1 VAARKIPWEG
11 RNVVKY
17 LVVIGSAGSLLASV
31 AWAQEQPVLSAH
43 LAKTLVLDGLSF
55 KDLDRNGG
63 LDPYEDWRLPASE
76 RAADL
81 VKRMTLE
88 EKAGLMMHGTAPSI
102 GAGAGMGVGSGYD
115 LDRAKDMIDRQ
126 KVVTFITR
134 LGGDPAVL
142 AGENNELQEIAEAGR
157 LGIPATIS
165 TDPRNHFQ
173 YVLGASVAAGGFSKW
188 PETLGFAAIGDT
200 ALVRRFGDIA
210 RQEYRAVG
218 IQEALSPQ
226 VDLVS
231 EPRWPRINGTF
242 GEDAKLAKAMAEAY
256 VAGFQN
262 GETGINR
269 DSVVTVAKHW
279 VGYGAAKDGYD
290 GHNAYGRHAIFPG
303 DNFAEHLIPFEGA
316 FKAKVGGVMPT
327 YSILDGVTI
336 DGKPL
341 EPVGAGYSKQL
352 LTDLLRGRY
361 GFDGVILTDWL
372 ITNDCK
378 DACLD
383 GEKPGVK
390 PTLNEATF
398 GMPWGVE
405 DLSRV
410 DRFAK
415 AVNAGVDQFGGV
427 TSSDLLVEAVKE
439 KKISEQR
446 LDESATRILTQKFE
460 QGLFENPYV
469 DPQKA
474 ETIVGNPAFAAEATV
489 AQARAMVLLDNKAKL
504 LPVKAGQKVFLLG
517 VDPKVASARGF
528 TVVQTA
534 HEADFA
540 LVRLNAPYQ
549 QPHMNYFFGS
559 RHQEGD
565 LDFKD
570 GNADFE
576 AFKSAAKEVPTIV
589 TVYLARPAILTG
601 VRDQAGVLIGNFGA
615 ADEALFDVIE
625 GKQKAEGKLPFELPS
640 SMAEVL
646 EQKSDVPHDTRHPL
660 YPIGYSLP
668 Y

>member
-1 VAARKIPWEG
+1 MKQFIAICA
-11 RNVVKY
+11 
-17 LVVIGSAGSLLASV
+17 IGSSIAFA
-31 AWAQEQPVLSAH
+31 AHAAEQPTLSAH
-43 LAKTLVLDGLSF
+43 VAKTLTSDGLSF
-55 KDLDRNGG
+55 KDLNRNGK
-63 LDPYEDWRLPASE
+63 LDLYEDWRLPAAE

-81 VKRMTLE
+81 VEQMTLE

-102 GAGAGMGVGSGYD
+102 GPGAGMGVGSEYD
-115 LDRAKDMIDRQ
+115 LDRARDMIDRR

-142 AGENNELQEIAEAGR
+142 AGENNKLQEIAEAGR

-173 YVLGASVAAGGFSKW
+173 FVLGASVASGGFSKW
-188 PETLGFAAIGDT
+188 PETLGFAAIGDA

-226 VDLVS
+226 IDLAS

-242 GEDAKLAKAMAEAY
+242 GEDAQIAKAMAEAY

-262 GETGINR
+262 GEAGINR
-269 DSVVTVAKHW
+269 DSVIAVAKHW

-290 GHNAYGRHAIFPG
+290 SHNAYGRHAIFPG
-303 DNFAEHLIPFEGA
+303 NDFAEHLIPFEGA

-352 LTDLLRGRY
+352 LTDLLRGHY
-361 GFDGVILTDWL
+361 GFDGVVLSDWL
-372 ITNDCK
+372 ISNDCK
-378 DACLD
+378 GACLD

-390 PTLNEATF
+390 PTLNEETF

-439 KKISEQR
+439 KKISEER
-446 LDESATRILTQKFE
+446 LDQSATRILIQKFE

-474 ETIVGNPAFAAEATV
+474 RTIVGNPTFAAEAT
-489 AQARAMVLLDNKAKL
+489 ATQARAMVLLDNKAKL
-504 LPVKAGQKVFLLG
+504 LPVKAGKKVFLHG
-517 VDPKVASARGF
+517 VDPKVALARGY
-528 TVVQTA
+528 TVVATA

-576 AFKSAAKEVPTIV
+576 AFKSTAKEVPTIV

-601 VRDQAGVLIGNFGA
+601 IRDQAGAILGNFGA
-615 ADEALFDVIE
+615 SDEVLFDVIE

-646 EQKSDVPHDTRHPL
+646 AQKSDVPHDTLNPL
-660 YPIGYSLP
+660 YPIGYGLA

>member
-1 VAARKIPWEG
+1 MKQFIAICA
-11 RNVVKY
+11 
-17 LVVIGSAGSLLASV
+17 IGSSIAFAV
-31 AWAQEQPVLSAH
+31 HAAEQPALSAH
-43 LAKTLVLDGLSF
+43 AAKTLASDGLSF
-55 KDLDRNGG
+55 KDLNRNGK
-63 LDPYEDWRLPASE
+63 LDPYEDWRLPAAE

-81 VKRMTLE
+81 VKQMTLE
-88 EKAGLMMHGTAPSI
+88 EKAGLMMHGTAPSV
-102 GAGAGMGVGSGYD
+102 GAGAGMGVGSEYD
-115 LDRAKDMIDRQ
+115 LDRARDMIDRR

-142 AGENNELQEIAEAGR
+142 AGENNKLQEIAEAGR

-173 YVLGASVAAGGFSKW
+173 FVLGASVSSGGFSKW
-188 PETLGFAAIGDT
+188 PETLGFAAIGDA
-200 ALVRRFGDIA
+200 ALVQRFGDIA

-226 VDLVS
+226 IDLAS
-231 EPRWPRINGTF
+231 EPRWPRVNGTF
-242 GEDAKLAKAMAEAY
+242 GEDAQIAKTMAEAY

-262 GETGINR
+262 GEDGINR
-269 DSVVTVAKHW
+269 DSVIAVAKHW

-290 GHNAYGRHAIFPG
+290 SHNAYGRHATFPG
-303 DNFAEHLIPFEGA
+303 NDFAEHLIPFEGA

-352 LTDLLRGRY
+352 LTDLLRGHY
-361 GFDGVILTDWL
+361 GFDGVVLSDWL
-372 ITNDCK
+372 ISNDCK

-390 PTLNEATF
+390 PTLNEETF

-427 TSSDLLVEAVKE
+427 TSSDLLVKAVKE

-446 LDESATRILTQKFE
+446 LDQSATRILIQKFE

-474 ETIVGNPAFAAEATV
+474 RAIVGNPTFAAEATA

-504 LPVKAGQKVFLLG
+504 LPVKDGKKVFLYG

-528 TVVQTA
+528 MVVATA
-534 HEADFA
+534 READFA

-601 VRDQAGVLIGNFGA
+601 IRDRAGAILGNFGA
-615 ADEALFDVIE
+615 SDEALFDVIE

-646 EQKSDVPHDTRHPL
+646 AQKPDVPHDTLHPL
-660 YPIGYSLP
+660 YPIGYGLA

>member
-1 VAARKIPWEG
+1 MKQFIAICA
-11 RNVVKY
+11 
-17 LVVIGSAGSLLASV
+17 IGSSIAFAV
-31 AWAQEQPVLSAH
+31 HAAEQPALSAH
-43 LAKTLVLDGLSF
+43 AAKTLASDGLSF
-55 KDLDRNGG
+55 KDLNRNGK
-63 LDPYEDWRLPASE
+63 LDPYEDWRLPAAE

-81 VKRMTLE
+81 VKQMTLE
-88 EKAGLMMHGTAPSI
+88 EKAGLMMHGTAPSV
-102 GAGAGMGVGSGYD
+102 GAGAGMGVGSEYD
-115 LDRAKDMIDRQ
+115 LDRARDMIDRR

-142 AGENNELQEIAEAGR
+142 AGENNKLQEIAEAGR

-173 YVLGASVAAGGFSKW
+173 FVLGASVSSGGFSKW
-188 PETLGFAAIGDT
+188 PETLGFAAIGDA

-226 VDLVS
+226 IDLAS

-242 GEDAKLAKAMAEAY
+242 GEDAQIAKTMAEAY

-262 GETGINR
+262 GEDGINR
-269 DSVVTVAKHW
+269 DSVIAVAKHW

-290 GHNAYGRHAIFPG
+290 SHNAYGRHATFPG
-303 DNFAEHLIPFEGA
+303 NDFAEHLIPFEGA

-352 LTDLLRGRY
+352 LTDLLRGHY
-361 GFDGVILTDWL
+361 GFDGVVLSDWL
-372 ITNDCK
+372 ISNDCK

-390 PTLNEATF
+390 PTLNEETF

-427 TSSDLLVEAVKE
+427 TSSDLLVKAVKE

-446 LDESATRILTQKFE
+446 LDQSATRILIQKFE

-469 DPQKA
+469 DPQQA
-474 ETIVGNPAFAAEATV
+474 RTIVGNPTFAAAATA

-504 LPVKAGQKVFLLG
+504 LPVKDGKKVFLYG

-528 TVVQTA
+528 MVVATA
-534 HEADFA
+534 READFA

-576 AFKSAAKEVPTIV
+576 AFKSAAEAVPTIV

-601 VRDQAGVLIGNFGA
+601 IRDQASAILGNFGA
-615 ADEALFDVIE
+615 SDEALFDVIE

-640 SMAEVL
+640 SMTEVL
-646 EQKSDVPHDTRHPL
+646 AQKPDVPHDTLHPL
-660 YPIGYSLP
+660 YPIGYGLA

>member
-1 VAARKIPWEG
+1 MKQFIAICAAT
-11 RNVVKY
+11 
-17 LVVIGSAGSLLASV
+17 SLFAST
-31 AWAQEQPVLSAH
+31 ALSQEQPVLSAH
-43 LAKTLVLDGLSF
+43 VAKTLAIDGLSF
-55 KDLDRNGG
+55 KDLNRNGR
-63 LDPYEDWRLPASE
+63 LDPYEDWRLSAAE

-81 VKRMTLE
+81 VNRMRLE
-88 EKAGLMMHGTAPSI
+88 EKAGLMMHGTAPSV
-102 GAGAGMGVGSGYD
+102 GPGSGMGVGSQYD
-115 LDRAKDMIDRQ
+115 LDRAREMIDKR

-134 LGGDPAVL
+134 LAGDPVRL
-142 AGENNELQEIAEAGR
+142 AGENNKLQEIAESGR

-173 YVLGASVAAGGFSKW
+173 FVLGASVSAGGLSKW
-188 PETLGFAAIGDT
+188 PETLGLAAIGDA
-200 ALVRRFGDIA
+200 ALTRRFGDIA

-226 VDLVS
+226 VDLAS
-231 EPRWPRINGTF
+231 DPRWPRINGTF
-242 GEDAKLAKAMAEAY
+242 GEDAQLSKSMAEAY

-262 GETGINR
+262 GENGINK
-269 DSVVTVAKHW
+269 DSVVAVAKHW

-290 GHNAYGRHAIFPG
+290 SHNAYGRHATFPG
-303 DNFAEHLIPFEGA
+303 NNFAEHLIPFEGA

-327 YSILDGVTI
+327 YSILDGVI
-336 DGKPL
+336 LDGKPL
-341 EPVGAGYSKQL
+341 EAVGAGYSKQL
-352 LTDLLRGRY
+352 LTDLLRGKY
-361 GFDGVILTDWL
+361 GFNGVILSDWL

-378 DACLD
+378 GACLD

-390 PTLNEATF
+390 PTLNEETF

-405 DLSRV
+405 DMSRV

-439 KKISEQR
+439 GKISEERIDQ
-446 LDESATRILTQKFE
+446 SATRILIQKFE

-469 DPQKA
+469 DPEKA
-474 ETIVGNPAFAAEATV
+474 RSIVGNPAFAAEANA

-504 LPVKAGQKVFLLG
+504 LPVRSGKKLFLYG
-517 VDPKVASARGF
+517 VDPKVAAAHGF
-528 TVVQTA
+528 TVVATA

-540 LVRLNAPYQ
+540 LVRLSAPYQ

-559 RHQEGD
+559 RQQEGD

-601 VRDQAGVLIGNFGA
+601 LRDRAGAILANFGA
-615 ADEALFDVIE
+615 SDEALFDVIE
-625 GKQKAEGKLPFELPS
+625 GRQKAQGKLPFELPS

-646 EQKSDVPHDTRHPL
+646 AQKSDVPHDTAHPL
-660 YPIGYSLP
+660 YPIGYSQP

>member
-1 VAARKIPWEG
+1 MKQFIAICA
-11 RNVVKY
+11 
-17 LVVIGSAGSLLASV
+17 IGSSIAFA
-31 AWAQEQPVLSAH
+31 AYATEQPTLSAH
-43 LAKTLVLDGLSF
+43 EVKTLTLDGLSF
-55 KDLDRNGG
+55 KDLNRNGK
-63 LDPYEDWRLPASE
+63 LDPYEDWRLPAAE

-81 VKRMTLE
+81 LKRLTLE
-88 EKAGLMMHGTAPSI
+88 ERAGLMMHGTARSV
-102 GAGAGMGVGSGYD
+102 GAGAGLGVGTEYD
-115 LDRAKDMIDRQ
+115 LDRAKEMIDRR

-134 LGGDPAVL
+134 LGGDPTTL
-142 AGENNELQEIAEAGR
+142 AGENNKLQEIAEAGR

-173 YVLGASVAAGGFSKW
+173 FVLGASVSASGFSKW
-188 PETLGFAAIGDT
+188 PETLGFAAIGDP

-226 VDLVS
+226 IDLAS

-242 GEDAKLAKAMAEAY
+242 GEDAQIAKIMAEAY

-262 GETGINR
+262 GEDGINR
-269 DSVVTVAKHW
+269 DSVIAVAKHW

-290 GHNAYGRHAIFPG
+290 SHNAYGRHATFPG
-303 DNFAEHLIPFEGA
+303 NDFAEHLIPFEGA

-341 EPVGAGYSKQL
+341 EPVGAGYNKQL
-352 LTDLLRGRY
+352 LTDLLRGHY
-361 GFDGVILTDWL
+361 GFDGVVVSDWL
-372 ITNDCK
+372 ISNDCK

-390 PTLNEATF
+390 PTLNEETF

-439 KKISEQR
+439 KKVTEQR
-446 LDESATRILTQKFE
+446 LDQSATRILIQKFE

-474 ETIVGNPAFAAEATV
+474 GTIVGNPTFTAEATA

-504 LPVKAGQKVFLLG
+504 LPVKDGKKVFLYG

-528 TVVQTA
+528 TVVATA
-534 HEADFA
+534 READFA

-601 VRDQAGVLIGNFGA
+601 IRDQASAILGNFGA
-615 ADEALFDVIE
+615 SDEALFDVIE

-640 SMAEVL
+640 LMAEVL
-646 EQKSDVPHDTRHPL
+646 AQKSDVPHDTLNPL
-660 YPIGYSLP
+660 YPIGYSQA

>member
-1 VAARKIPWEG
+1 MKQFIALCAVVSLVASTA
-11 RNVVKY
+11 
-17 LVVIGSAGSLLASV
+17 LS
-31 AWAQEQPVLSAH
+31 QEQPLLSARV
-43 LAKTLVLDGLSF
+43 ARTLTVDGLSF
-55 KDLDRNGG
+55 KDLNRNGK
-63 LDPYEDWRLPASE
+63 LDAYEDWRLPAAE

-81 VKRMTLE
+81 VKQMTLE
-88 EKAGLMMHGTAPSI
+88 EKAGLMMHGTAPSV
-102 GAGAGMGVGSGYD
+102 GPGSGMGVGTEYD
-115 LDRAKDMIDRQ
+115 LGRATDMIEKR

-134 LGGDPAVL
+134 LAGDPAAL
-142 AGENNELQEIAEAGR
+142 AEENNKLQEIAEAGR

-173 YVLGASVAAGGFSKW
+173 FVLGASVAAGGFSKW
-188 PETLGFAAIGDT
+188 PETLGFAAIGDA
-200 ALVRRFGDIA
+200 ALMRRFGDVA

-226 VDLVS
+226 VDLAS
-231 EPRWPRINGTF
+231 DPRWPRINGTF
-242 GEDAKLAKAMAEAY
+242 GEDAQLSKSMAEAY

-262 GETGINR
+262 GENGINK
-269 DSVVTVAKHW
+269 DSVIAVAKHW

-290 GHNAYGRHAIFPG
+290 SHNAYGRHATFP
-303 DNFAEHLIPFEGA
+303 DNNFAEHLIPFEGA

-327 YSILDGVTI
+327 YSILDGVI
-336 DGKPL
+336 LDGKPL
-341 EPVGAGYSKQL
+341 EAVGAGYSKQL
-352 LTDLLRGRY
+352 LTDLLRGKY
-361 GFDGVILTDWL
+361 GFNGVILSDWL

-378 DACLD
+378 GACLD

-390 PTLNEATF
+390 PTLNEETF

-405 DLSRV
+405 DMSRV

-415 AVNAGVDQFGGV
+415 AVNAGIDQFGGV

-439 KKISEQR
+439 GKISKERIDQ
-446 LDESATRILTQKFE
+446 SATRILIQKFE

-469 DPQKA
+469 DPEKA
-474 ETIVGNPAFAAEATV
+474 RAIVGNPAFAAEANA

-504 LPVKAGQKVFLLG
+504 LPVQSGKKVFLYG
-517 VDPKVASARGF
+517 VDPKVAVARGF
-528 TVVQTA
+528 TVVATA
-534 HEADFA
+534 READFA

-601 VRDQAGVLIGNFGA
+601 LLDRAGAILANFGA
-615 ADEALFDVIE
+615 SDAALFDAIQ
-625 GKQKAEGKLPFELPS
+625 GRQKAEGKLPLELPS
-640 SMAEVL
+640 SMDDVRA
-646 EQKSDVPHDTRHPL
+646 QKSDVPHDTRKPL
-660 YPIGYSLP
+660 FPIGYHLR

>member
-1 VAARKIPWEG
+1 MKQII
-11 RNVVKY
+11 
-17 LVVIGSAGSLLASV
+17 VICALGSLLAST
-31 AWAQEQPVLSAH
+31 ALAQEQPVLSARI
-43 LAKTLVLDGLSF
+43 AKTLTVDGLSF
-55 KDLDRNGG
+55 KDLDGNGK
-63 LDPYEDWRLPASE
+63 LDPYEDWRLTAAE

-88 EKAGLMMHGTAPSI
+88 EKAGLMMHGTAPSV
-102 GAGAGMGVGSGYD
+102 GAGAGMGVGSQYD
-115 LDRAKDMIDRQ
+115 LDRAREMIDKR

-134 LGGDPAVL
+134 LSGDPAVL
-142 AGENNELQEIAEAGR
+142 AEENNKLQEIAESGR

-173 YVLGASVAAGGFSKW
+173 FVLGASVSAGGFSKW
-188 PETLGFAAIGDT
+188 PETLGFAAIGDA
-200 ALVRRFGDIA
+200 ALMRRFGDIA

-226 VDLVS
+226 IDLAS

-242 GEDAKLAKAMAEAY
+242 GEDAQLAKGMAEAY

-262 GETGINR
+262 GEAGINR
-269 DSVVTVAKHW
+269 DSVIAVAKHW

-290 GHNAYGRHAIFPG
+290 SHNAYGRHSVFPG
-303 DNFAEHLIPFEGA
+303 NDFAEHLIPFEGA
-316 FKAKVGGVMPT
+316 FKAKVAGVMPT
-327 YSILDGVTI
+327 YSILEGVSI
-336 DGKPL
+336 DGRPL

-352 LTDLLRGRY
+352 LTDLLRGKY
-361 GFDGVILTDWL
+361 GFDGVVLSDWL

-390 PTLNEATF
+390 PTLNEETF

-405 DLSRV
+405 DMSRV

-427 TSSDLLVEAVKE
+427 TSSNLLVEAVKD
-439 KKISEQR
+439 KKIGEARIDQ
-446 LDESATRILTQKFE
+446 SATRILMQKFQ
-460 QGLFENPYV
+460 QGLFESPYV
-469 DPQKA
+469 DPQTA
-474 ETIVGNPAFAAEATV
+474 RSIVGNPTFAAEATA

-504 LPVKAGQKVFLLG
+504 LPVQSGKKVFLHG
-517 VDPKVASARGF
+517 VDAKVATDRGF
-528 TVVQTA
+528 TVVATA
-534 HEADFA
+534 KEADFA

-601 VRDQAGVLIGNFGA
+601 LRDRAGAILGNFGA
-615 ADEALFDVIE
+615 SDAALFDVIE

-646 EQKSDVPHDTRHPL
+646 AQKSDVPHDSANPL
-660 YPIGYSLP
+660 YPIGYHMQ

>member
-1 VAARKIPWEG
+1 MKQFIAIIAVGSFVAFATQ
-11 RNVVKY
+11 
-17 LVVIGSAGSLLASV
+17 AA
-31 AWAQEQPVLSAH
+31 EQPPISTRA
-43 LAKTLVLDGLSF
+43 AKTMVSDGLSF
-55 KDLDRNGG
+55 KDLNRNGK
-63 LDPYEDWRLPASE
+63 LDRYEDWRLPAVE
-76 RAADL
+76 RAGDL
-81 VKRMTLE
+81 VNRLTLE

-102 GAGAGMGVGSGYD
+102 GAGAGMGVGSEYD
-115 LDRAKDMIDRQ
+115 LDRASEMIDQR

-134 LGGDPAVL
+134 LGGDPTVL
-142 AGENNELQEIAEAGR
+142 AEQNNKLQEIAEAGR

-173 YVLGASVAAGGFSKW
+173 FVLGASVSAGSFSKW
-188 PETLGFAAIGDT
+188 PETLGFAAIGDA
-200 ALVRRFGDIA
+200 ALMRRFGDIA

-226 VDLVS
+226 IDLAS

-242 GEDAKLAKAMAEAY
+242 GEDPQVAKTMAEAY

-262 GETGINR
+262 GEDGINR
-269 DSVVTVAKHW
+269 DSVIAVAKHW

-290 GHNAYGRHAIFPG
+290 SHNAYGRHAVFPG
-303 DNFAEHLIPFEGA
+303 NDFAEHLIPFEGA

-327 YSILDGVTI
+327 YSILNGVSV

-341 EPVGAGYSKQL
+341 EPVGAGYNKQL
-352 LTDLLRGRY
+352 LTDLLRGSY
-361 GFDGVILTDWL
+361 KFEGVVLSDWL
-372 ITNDCK
+372 ISNDCK
-378 DACLD
+378 GACLD
-383 GEKPGVK
+383 GENSGVK
-390 PTLNEATF
+390 PSLNEETF

-427 TSSDLLVEAVKE
+427 TSSDLLVEAVKD
-439 KKISEQR
+439 KKISEER
-446 LDESATRILTQKFE
+446 LNQSATRILVQKFE

-469 DPQKA
+469 DAQKA
-474 ETIVGNPAFAAEATV
+474 RTIVGNPTFAAEAT
-489 AQARAMVLLDNKAKL
+489 ASQARAMVLLDNKAKL
-504 LPVKAGQKVFLLG
+504 LPVEAGKKVFLYG
-517 VDPKVASARGF
+517 VDSKVASARGYS
-528 TVVQTA
+528 VVATA
-534 HEADFA
+534 HEADFG

-576 AFKSAAKEVPTIV
+576 AFKNAAKEVPTIA

-601 VRDQAGVLIGNFGA
+601 IQDQAGAILGNFGA
-615 ADEALFDVIE
+615 SDEALFDAIE
-625 GKQKAEGKLPFELPS
+625 GKQKAQGKLPFELPS

-646 EQKSDVPHDTRHPL
+646 TQKSDVPHDSLHPL
-660 YPIGYSLP
+660 YPIGYGLA

>member
-1 VAARKIPWEG
+1 MKQFIAICA
-11 RNVVKY
+11 
-17 LVVIGSAGSLLASV
+17 IGSSIAFAV
-31 AWAQEQPVLSAH
+31 HAAEQPALSAH
-43 LAKTLVLDGLSF
+43 AAKTLASDGLSF
-55 KDLDRNGG
+55 KDLNRNGK
-63 LDPYEDWRLPASE
+63 LDPYEDWRLPAAE

-81 VKRMTLE
+81 VKQMTLE
-88 EKAGLMMHGTAPSI
+88 EKAGLMMHGTAPSV
-102 GAGAGMGVGSGYD
+102 GAGAGMGVGSEYD
-115 LDRAKDMIDRQ
+115 LDRARDMIDRR

-142 AGENNELQEIAEAGR
+142 AGENNKLQEIAEAGR

-173 YVLGASVAAGGFSKW
+173 FVLGASVSSGGFSKW
-188 PETLGFAAIGDT
+188 PETLGFAAIGDA

-226 VDLVS
+226 IDLAS

-242 GEDAKLAKAMAEAY
+242 GEDAQIAKTMAEAY

-262 GETGINR
+262 GEDGINR
-269 DSVVTVAKHW
+269 DSVIAVAKHW

-290 GHNAYGRHAIFPG
+290 SHNAYGRHATFPG
-303 DNFAEHLIPFEGA
+303 NDFAEHLIPFEGA

-352 LTDLLRGRY
+352 LTDLLRGHY
-361 GFDGVILTDWL
+361 GFDGVVLSDWL
-372 ITNDCK
+372 ISNDCK

-390 PTLNEATF
+390 PTLNEETF

-427 TSSDLLVEAVKE
+427 TSSDLLVKAVKE

-446 LDESATRILTQKFE
+446 LDQSATRILIQKFE

-469 DPQKA
+469 DPQQA
-474 ETIVGNPAFAAEATV
+474 RTIVGNPTFAAAATA

-504 LPVKAGQKVFLLG
+504 LPVKDGKKVFLYG

-528 TVVQTA
+528 MIVATA
-534 HEADFA
+534 READFA

-576 AFKSAAKEVPTIV
+576 AFKSAAEAVPTIV

-601 VRDQAGVLIGNFGA
+601 IRDQASAILGNFGA
-615 ADEALFDVIE
+615 SDEALFDVIE

-640 SMAEVL
+640 SMTEVL
-646 EQKSDVPHDTRHPL
+646 AQKPDVPHDTLHPL
-660 YPIGYSLP
+660 YPIGYGLA

>member
-1 VAARKIPWEG
+1 MKQFIAICA
-11 RNVVKY
+11 
-17 LVVIGSAGSLLASV
+17 IGSSIAFA
-31 AWAQEQPVLSAH
+31 AHAAEQPTLSARV
-43 LAKTLVLDGLSF
+43 AKTLTSDGLSF
-55 KDLDRNGG
+55 KDLNRNGK
-63 LDPYEDWRLPASE
+63 LDPYEDWRLPAAE

-81 VKRMTLE
+81 VEQMTLE

-102 GAGAGMGVGSGYD
+102 GAGAGMGVGSEYD
-115 LDRAKDMIDRQ
+115 LDRARDMIDRR

-134 LGGDPAVL
+134 LGGDPTVL
-142 AGENNELQEIAEAGR
+142 AGENNKLQEIAEAGR

-173 YVLGASVAAGGFSKW
+173 FVLGASVSSGGFSKW
-188 PETLGFAAIGDT
+188 PETLGFAAIGD
-200 ALVRRFGDIA
+200 AVLVRRFGDIA

-226 VDLVS
+226 IDLAS

-242 GEDAKLAKAMAEAY
+242 GEDAQIAKTMAEAY

-262 GETGINR
+262 GEDGINR
-269 DSVVTVAKHW
+269 DSVIAVAKHW

-290 GHNAYGRHAIFPG
+290 SHNAYGRHATFPG
-303 DNFAEHLIPFEGA
+303 NDFAEHLIPFEGA

-352 LTDLLRGRY
+352 LTDLLRGHY
-361 GFDGVILTDWL
+361 GFDGVVLSDWL
-372 ITNDCK
+372 ISNDCK

-390 PTLNEATF
+390 PTLNEETF

-439 KKISEQR
+439 KKISEER
-446 LDESATRILTQKFE
+446 LDQSATRILVQKFE

-474 ETIVGNPAFAAEATV
+474 RTIVGNPTFAAEATA

-504 LPVKAGQKVFLLG
+504 LPVKDGKKVFLYG

-528 TVVQTA
+528 TVVASA
-534 HEADFA
+534 HDADFA

-576 AFKSAAKEVPTIV
+576 AFKSAAKAVPTIV
-589 TVYLARPAILTG
+589 TVYLVRPAILTG
-601 VRDQAGVLIGNFGA
+601 IRDQAGAILGNFGA
-615 ADEALFDVIE
+615 SDEALFDVIE

-646 EQKSDVPHDTRHPL
+646 AQKPDVPHDTLHPL
-660 YPIGYSLP
+660 YPIGYGQS

>member
-1 VAARKIPWEG
+1 MKQFIALCAA
-11 RNVVKY
+11 V
-17 LVVIGSAGSLLASV
+17 SLLAST
-31 AWAQEQPVLSAH
+31 ALSQEQPALSARV
-43 LAKTLVLDGLSF
+43 AKTLTIDGLSF
-55 KDLDRNGG
+55 KDLNRNGK
-63 LDPYEDWRLPASE
+63 LDPYEDWRLPAAE
-76 RAADL
+76 RAANL
-81 VKRMTLE
+81 ISQMTLE
-88 EKAGLMMHGTAPSI
+88 EKAGLMMHGTAPSV
-102 GAGAGMGVGSGYD
+102 GPGSGMGVGTEYD
-115 LDRAKDMIDRQ
+115 LARAKEMVDGR

-134 LGGDPAVL
+134 LAGDAALL
-142 AGENNELQEIAEAGR
+142 AEQNNKLQEIAEAGR

-173 YVLGASVAAGGFSKW
+173 FVLGASVSAGGFSKW
-188 PETLGFAAIGDT
+188 PETLGLAAIGDPS
-200 ALVRRFGDIA
+200 LVRRFGDIV

-226 VDLVS
+226 VDLAS
-231 EPRWPRINGTF
+231 EPRWARTNGTF
-242 GEDAKLAKAMAEAY
+242 GEDAQLSKSMAEAY

-262 GETGINR
+262 GENGINK
-269 DSVVTVAKHW
+269 DSVVAVAKHW

-290 GHNAYGRHAIFPG
+290 SHNAYGRHATFPG
-303 DNFAEHLIPFEGA
+303 NNFAEHLIPFEGA

-327 YSILDGVTI
+327 YSILDGVTV
-336 DGKPL
+336 DGKSL

-352 LTDLLRGRY
+352 LTDLLRGQY
-361 GFDGVILTDWL
+361 GFQGVVLSDWL

-378 DACLD
+378 GTCLD

-390 PTLNEATF
+390 PTLNEETF

-427 TSSDLLVEAVKE
+427 TSSDLLVQAVKE
-439 KKISEQR
+439 GKIKEQR
-446 LDESATRILTQKFE
+446 IDQSATRILVQKFE

-474 ETIVGNPAFAAEATV
+474 QAIVGNAAFAADANA
-489 AQARAMVLLDNKAKL
+489 AQARAMVLLDNKARL
-504 LPVKAGQKVFLLG
+504 LPVQGGKKIFLYG
-517 VDPKVASARGF
+517 VDPKVAAARGF
-528 TVVQTA
+528 TVVA
-534 HEADFA
+534 AAREADFA

-559 RHQEGD
+559 RQQEGD

-576 AFKSAAKEVPTIV
+576 AFKETAKQVPTIV
-589 TVYLARPAILTG
+589 SIYLARPAILTG
-601 VRDQAGVLIGNFGA
+601 IRERAAAILANFGA
-615 ADEALFDVIE
+615 GDAAMFDAIE
-625 GKQKAEGKLPFELPS
+625 GKQKAEGSLPFELPS
-640 SMAEVL
+640 SMNEVRA
-646 EQKSDVPHDTRHPL
+646 QKSDVPHDTLNPL
-660 YPIGYSLP
+660 YPIGYHMG

>member
-1 VAARKIPWEG
+1 MKQFIAICA
-11 RNVVKY
+11 
-17 LVVIGSAGSLLASV
+17 IGSSIAFA
-31 AWAQEQPVLSAH
+31 AHAAEQPTLSARE
-43 LAKTLVLDGLSF
+43 AKTLTSDGLSF
-55 KDLDRNGG
+55 KDLNRNGK
-63 LDPYEDWRLPASE
+63 LDPYEDWRLPAAE

-81 VKRMTLE
+81 VKQMTLE

-102 GAGAGMGVGSGYD
+102 GAGAGMGVGSEYD
-115 LDRAKDMIDRQ
+115 LDRARDMIDRR

-142 AGENNELQEIAEAGR
+142 AGENNKLQEIAEAGR

-173 YVLGASVAAGGFSKW
+173 FVLGASVSSGGFSKW
-188 PETLGFAAIGDT
+188 PETLGFAAVGDA

-226 VDLVS
+226 IDLAS

-242 GEDAKLAKAMAEAY
+242 GEDAQIAKTMAEAY

-262 GETGINR
+262 GEAGINR
-269 DSVVTVAKHW
+269 DSVVAVAKHW

-290 GHNAYGRHAIFPG
+290 SHNAYGRHATFPG
-303 DNFAEHLIPFEGA
+303 NDFAEHLIPFEGA

-352 LTDLLRGRY
+352 LTDLLRGHY
-361 GFDGVILTDWL
+361 GFDGVVLSDWL
-372 ITNDCK
+372 ISNDCK
-378 DACLD
+378 DACLG

-390 PTLNEATF
+390 PTLNEKTF

-439 KKISEQR
+439 KKITEER
-446 LDESATRILTQKFE
+446 LDQSATRILVQKFE

-474 ETIVGNPAFAAEATV
+474 CTIVGNPTFAAEATA

-504 LPVKAGQKVFLLG
+504 LPVKDGKKVFLYG

-528 TVVQTA
+528 TVVA
-534 HEADFA
+534 SAPEADFA

-601 VRDQAGVLIGNFGA
+601 IRDQAGAILGNFGA
-615 ADEALFDVIE
+615 SDEALFDVIE

-646 EQKSDVPHDTRHPL
+646 AQKPDVPHDTLHPL
-660 YPIGYSLP
+660 YPIGYGLA

>member
-1 VAARKIPWEG
+1 MKQFIAICA
-11 RNVVKY
+11 
-17 LVVIGSAGSLLASV
+17 IGSSIAFA
-31 AWAQEQPVLSAH
+31 AHAAEQPTLSAH
-43 LAKTLVLDGLSF
+43 VVKTLTSDGLSF
-55 KDLDRNGG
+55 KDLNRNGK
-63 LDPYEDWRLPASE
+63 LDLYEDWRLPAAE

-81 VKRMTLE
+81 VTQMTIE

-102 GAGAGMGVGSGYD
+102 GAGAGMGVGSEYD
-115 LDRAKDMIDRQ
+115 LDRARDMIDRR

-134 LGGDPAVL
+134 LGGDPAIL
-142 AGENNELQEIAEAGR
+142 AGENNKLQEIAEAGR

-173 YVLGASVAAGGFSKW
+173 FVLGASVASGGFSKW
-188 PETLGFAAIGDT
+188 PETLGFAAIGDA

-226 VDLVS
+226 IDLAS

-242 GEDAKLAKAMAEAY
+242 GEDAQIAKTMAEAY

-269 DSVVTVAKHW
+269 DSVIAVAKHW

-290 GHNAYGRHAIFPG
+290 SHNAYGRHATFPG
-303 DNFAEHLIPFEGA
+303 NNFAEHLIPFEGA

-327 YSILDGVTI
+327 YSILDDVTI

-352 LTDLLRGRY
+352 LTDLLRGHY
-361 GFDGVILTDWL
+361 GFDGVVLSDWL
-372 ITNDCK
+372 ISNDCK
-378 DACLD
+378 GACLD

-390 PTLNEATF
+390 PTLNEETF

-439 KKISEQR
+439 KKISEER
-446 LDESATRILTQKFE
+446 LDQSATRILIQKFE

-474 ETIVGNPAFAAEATV
+474 RTIVGNPTFAAEATV
-489 AQARAMVLLDNKAKL
+489 AQARSMVLLDNKAKL
-504 LPVKAGQKVFLLG
+504 LPVKDGKKVFLYG

-528 TVVQTA
+528 TVVA
-534 HEADFA
+534 SAPEADFA

-576 AFKSAAKEVPTIV
+576 AFKSAAKAVPTIV

-601 VRDQAGVLIGNFGA
+601 IRDQAGAILGNFGA
-615 ADEALFDVIE
+615 SDEALFDVIE

-646 EQKSDVPHDTRHPL
+646 AQKPDVPHDTFHPL
-660 YPIGYSLP
+660 YPIGYGLA

>member
-1 VAARKIPWEG
+1 MRRFIATCAIGSLAVFVAQAAEQPPISPRAART
-11 RNVVKY
+11 VV
-17 LVVIGSAGSLLASV
+17 S
-31 AWAQEQPVLSAH
+31 E
-43 LAKTLVLDGLSF
+43 GLSF
-55 KDLDRNGG
+55 KDLNRNGT
-63 LDPYEDWRLPASE
+63 LDPYEDWRLPAAE

-81 VKRMTLE
+81 VNRLTLD
-88 EKAGLMMHGTAPSI
+88 EKAGLMMHGTAPSL
-102 GAGAGMGVGSGYD
+102 GAGAGMGVGSEYD
-115 LDRAKDMIDRQ
+115 LKRAMEMIDRR

-134 LGGDPAVL
+134 LGGDPVVL
-142 AGENNELQEIAEAGR
+142 AEQNNKLQEIAEAGR

-173 YVLGASVAAGGFSKW
+173 FVLGASIAAGSFSKW
-188 PETLGFAAIGDT
+188 PETLGFAAIGDA
-200 ALVRRFGDIA
+200 ALMRRFGDIA

-226 VDLVS
+226 IDLAT

-242 GEDAKLAKAMAEAY
+242 GEDAQVAKTMAEAY

-262 GETGINR
+262 GETGLNSG
-269 DSVVTVAKHW
+269 SVVAIAKHW
-279 VGYGAAKDGYD
+279 VGYGAAENGYD
-290 GHNAYGRHAIFPG
+290 SHNAYGRHAIFPG
-303 DNFAEHLIPFEGA
+303 NNFAEHLIPFEGA

-352 LTDLLRGRY
+352 LTDLLRGHY
-361 GFDGVILTDWL
+361 GFDGVVLSDWL
-372 ITNDCK
+372 ISNDCK
-378 DACLD
+378 GACLN
-383 GEKPGVK
+383 GESPGVQ
-390 PTLNEATF
+390 PTLNEETF

-427 TSSDLLVEAVKE
+427 TSSDLLVEAVKD
-439 KKISEQR
+439 KKISEER
-446 LDESATRILTQKFE
+446 LDQSATRILIQKFE

-474 ETIVGNPAFAAEATV
+474 RTIVGNPTFAAEATA

-504 LPVKAGQKVFLLG
+504 LPMKDGKKVFLYG
-517 VDPKVASARGF
+517 VDPKVATAKGF
-528 TVVQTA
+528 TVVTTSA
-534 HEADFA
+534 EADFA

-576 AFKSAAKEVPTIV
+576 AFKSAANAVPTIV
-589 TVYLARPAILTG
+589 AVYLARPAILTG
-601 VRDQAGVLIGNFGA
+601 IRDQAGAILGNFGA
-615 ADEALFDVIE
+615 SDEALFDVIE
-625 GKQKAEGKLPFELPS
+625 GKQKARGRLPFELPS
-640 SMAEVL
+640 SMAEVMA
-646 EQKSDVPHDTRHPL
+646 QKPDVQHDTHHPL
-660 YPIGYSLP
+660 YPIGYGLR

>member
-1 VAARKIPWEG
+1 MKQFIAICA
-11 RNVVKY
+11 
-17 LVVIGSAGSLLASV
+17 IGSSIAFAV
-31 AWAQEQPVLSAH
+31 HAAEQPALSAH
-43 LAKTLVLDGLSF
+43 AAKTLASDGLSF
-55 KDLDRNGG
+55 KDLNRNGK
-63 LDPYEDWRLPASE
+63 LDPYEDWRLPAAE

-81 VKRMTLE
+81 VKQMTLE
-88 EKAGLMMHGTAPSI
+88 EKAGLMMHGTAPSV
-102 GAGAGMGVGSGYD
+102 GAGAGMGVGSEYD
-115 LDRAKDMIDRQ
+115 LDRARDMIDRR

-142 AGENNELQEIAEAGR
+142 AGENNKLQEIAEAGR

-173 YVLGASVAAGGFSKW
+173 FVLGASVSSGGFSKW
-188 PETLGFAAIGDT
+188 PETLGFAAIGDA

-226 VDLVS
+226 IDLAS

-242 GEDAKLAKAMAEAY
+242 GEDAQIAKTMAEAY

-262 GETGINR
+262 GEDGIKR
-269 DSVVTVAKHW
+269 DSVIAVAKHW

-290 GHNAYGRHAIFPG
+290 SHNAYGRHATFPG
-303 DNFAEHLIPFEGA
+303 NDFAEHLIPFEGA

-352 LTDLLRGRY
+352 LTDLLRGHY
-361 GFDGVILTDWL
+361 GFDGVVLSDWL
-372 ITNDCK
+372 ISNDCK
-378 DACLD
+378 DVCLD

-390 PTLNEATF
+390 PTLNEETF

-427 TSSDLLVEAVKE
+427 TSSDLLVKAVKE

-446 LDESATRILTQKFE
+446 LDQSATRILIQKFE

-474 ETIVGNPAFAAEATV
+474 RAIVGNPTFAAEATA

-504 LPVKAGQKVFLLG
+504 LPVKDGKKVFLYG

-528 TVVQTA
+528 MVVATA
-534 HEADFA
+534 READFA

-601 VRDQAGVLIGNFGA
+601 IRDQASAILGNFGA
-615 ADEALFDVIE
+615 SDEALFDVIE

-646 EQKSDVPHDTRHPL
+646 AQKPDVPHDTLHPL
-660 YPIGYSLP
+660 YPIGYGLA

>member
-1 VAARKIPWEG
+1 MKQVIALCAAI
-11 RNVVKY
+11 
-17 LVVIGSAGSLLASV
+17 SLLAST
-31 AWAQEQPVLSAH
+31 ALSQEQPALSARV
-43 LAKTLVLDGLSF
+43 ARTLTIDGLSF
-55 KDLDRNGG
+55 KDLNRNGK
-63 LDPYEDWRLPASE
+63 LDPYEDWRLPAAE

-81 VKRMTLE
+81 VKQMTLE
-88 EKAGLMMHGTAPSI
+88 EKAGLMMHGTAPSV
-102 GAGAGMGVGSGYD
+102 GPGSGMGVGTEYD
-115 LDRAKDMIDRQ
+115 LGRAKDMIDKR

-134 LGGDPAVL
+134 LAGDPAAL
-142 AGENNELQEIAEAGR
+142 AEENNKLQEIAEAGR

-173 YVLGASVAAGGFSKW
+173 FVLGASVAAGGFSKW
-188 PETLGFAAIGDT
+188 PETLGFAAIGDA
-200 ALVRRFGDIA
+200 ALMRRFGDIA

-226 VDLVS
+226 VDLAS
-231 EPRWPRINGTF
+231 DPRWPRINGTF
-242 GEDAKLAKAMAEAY
+242 GEDAQLSKSMAEAY

-262 GETGINR
+262 GENGINK
-269 DSVVTVAKHW
+269 DSVIAVAKHW

-290 GHNAYGRHAIFPG
+290 SHNAYGRHATFPG
-303 DNFAEHLIPFEGA
+303 NNFAEHLIPFEGA

-327 YSILDGVTI
+327 YSILDGVTL

-352 LTDLLRGRY
+352 LTDLLRGKY
-361 GFDGVILTDWL
+361 GFDGVILSDWL

-378 DACLD
+378 GACLD

-390 PTLNEATF
+390 PTLNEETF

-427 TSSDLLVEAVKE
+427 TSSDLLVEAVKDG
-439 KKISEQR
+439 KIGKERIDQ
-446 LDESATRILTQKFE
+446 SATRILVQKFE

-474 ETIVGNPAFAAEATV
+474 QAIVGNPAFAAEANA

-504 LPVKAGQKVFLLG
+504 LPVQSGKKVFVYG
-517 VDPKVASARGF
+517 VDPKVAAARGF
-528 TVVQTA
+528 TVVATDG
-534 HEADFA
+534 EADFA

-576 AFKSAAKEVPTIV
+576 AFKETAKQVPTIV
-589 TVYLARPAILTG
+589 SIYLARPAILTG
-601 VRDQAGVLIGNFGA
+601 IRERAAAILANFGA
-615 ADEALFDVIE
+615 SDAALFDAIE
-625 GKQKAEGKLPFELPS
+625 GKQKAEGRLPFELPS
-640 SMAEVL
+640 SMDDIRA
-646 EQKSDVPHDTRHPL
+646 QKPDVPHDTRKPL
-660 YPIGYSLP
+660 FPIGYHLR

>member
-1 VAARKIPWEG
+1 MKQFIALCA
-11 RNVVKY
+11 
-17 LVVIGSAGSLLASV
+17 AGSLLAST
-31 AWAQEQPVLSAH
+31 ALSQEQSALSARV
-43 LAKTLVLDGLSF
+43 AKTLTIDGLSF
-55 KDLDRNGG
+55 KDLNRNGK
-63 LDPYEDWRLPASE
+63 LDPYEDWRLPADE

-81 VKRMTLE
+81 IRQMTLE

-102 GAGAGMGVGSGYD
+102 GPGSGMGVGTEYD
-115 LDRAKDMIDRQ
+115 LVRAKDMIDGR

-134 LGGDPAVL
+134 LAGDPALL
-142 AGENNELQEIAEAGR
+142 AEQNNKLQEIAEAGR

-173 YVLGASVAAGGFSKW
+173 FVLGASVSAGGFSKW
-188 PETLGFAAIGDT
+188 PETLGLAAIGDPS
-200 ALVRRFGDIA
+200 LVRRFGDIV

-226 VDLVS
+226 VDLAS
-231 EPRWPRINGTF
+231 EPRWPRTNGTF
-242 GEDAKLAKAMAEAY
+242 GEDAQLAKSMAEAY

-262 GETGINR
+262 GENGINK
-269 DSVVTVAKHW
+269 DSVVAVAKHW

-290 GHNAYGRHAIFPG
+290 SHNVYGRHATFPG
-303 DNFAEHLIPFEGA
+303 NNFAEHLIPFEGA

-327 YSILDGVTI
+327 YSILDGVTL

-352 LTDLLRGRY
+352 LTDLLRGHY
-361 GFDGVILTDWL
+361 GFDGVVLSDWL

-378 DACLD
+378 GACLD

-390 PTLNEATF
+390 PTLNEETF

-427 TSSDLLVEAVKE
+427 TSSDLLVQAVKE
-439 KKISEQR
+439 GKINERR
-446 LDESATRILTQKFE
+446 LDQSAARILVQKFE

-474 ETIVGNPAFAAEATV
+474 RAIVGNAAFAEEATA
-489 AQARAMVLLDNKAKL
+489 AQSRAMVLLDNKAGL
-504 LPVKAGQKVFLLG
+504 LPVKSGKKVFLYG
-517 VDPKVASARGF
+517 VDAKVASAQGF
-528 TVVQTA
+528 TVVA
-534 HEADFA
+534 DAKDADFA
-540 LVRLNAPYQ
+540 VVRLNAPYQ

-559 RHQEGD
+559 RQQEGD

-576 AFKSAAKEVPTIV
+576 AFKETAKQVPTIV

-601 VRDQAGVLIGNFGA
+601 IREHAAAILANFGTSDA
-615 ADEALFDVIE
+615 ALFDVIE
-625 GKQKAEGKLPFELPS
+625 GKQKAEGRLPFELPS
-640 SMAEVL
+640 SMDEVRR
-646 EQKSDVPHDTRHPL
+646 QKSDVPHDTSHPL
-660 YPIGYSLP
+660 YPIGYHMQ

>member
-1 VAARKIPWEG
+1 M
-11 RNVVKY
+11 KY
-17 LVVIGSAGSLLASV
+17 FIAMCALGSLFAST
-31 AWAQEQPVLSAH
+31 ALSQEQPALSARI
-43 LAKTLVLDGLSF
+43 AKTLNVDGLSF
-55 KDLDRNGG
+55 KDLDSNGK
-63 LDPYEDWRLPASE
+63 LDPYEDWRLPAAE
-76 RAADL
+76 RATDL
-81 VKRMTLE
+81 VGRMTIE
-88 EKAGLMMHGTAPSI
+88 EKAGLMMHGTAPSV
-102 GAGAGMGVGSGYD
+102 GPGAGMGVGSQYD
-115 LDRAKDMIDRQ
+115 LDRATEMIDKR

-134 LGGDPAVL
+134 LSGDPAVL
-142 AGENNELQEIAEAGR
+142 AGENNKLQEIAESGR
-157 LGIPATIS
+157 LGVPATIS

-173 YVLGASVAAGGFSKW
+173 FVLGASVSAGRFSKW
-188 PETLGFAAIGDT
+188 PETLGFAAIGDA

-226 VDLVS
+226 IDLAS
-231 EPRWPRINGTF
+231 EPRWPRVNGTF
-242 GEDAKLAKAMAEAY
+242 GEDAQLAKTMAEAY

-269 DSVVTVAKHW
+269 DSVVAVAKHW

-290 GHNAYGRHAIFPG
+290 SHNAYGRRSVFPG
-303 DNFAEHLIPFEGA
+303 NNFAEHLIPFEGA
-316 FKAKVGGVMPT
+316 FKAKVAGVMPT
-327 YSILDGVTI
+327 YSILEVVNL

-352 LTDLLRGRY
+352 LTDLLRGKY
-361 GFDGVILTDWL
+361 GFDGVILSDWL

-378 DACLD
+378 GTCLE

-390 PTLNEATF
+390 PTLNEETF

-405 DLSRV
+405 DMSRV

-427 TSSDLLVEAVKE
+427 TSSDLLVEAVKD
-439 KKISEQR
+439 KKINEERIDQ
-446 LDESATRILTQKFE
+446 SATRILIQKFE

-469 DPQKA
+469 DPEKA
-474 ETIVGNPAFAAEATV
+474 RSIVGNPTFAAEATA
-489 AQARAMVLLDNKAKL
+489 AQAKAMVLLDNKAKL
-504 LPVKAGQKVFLLG
+504 LPVLSGKKVFLYG
-517 VDPKVASARGF
+517 VDPKVAAARGF
-528 TVVQTA
+528 TVVATA
-534 HEADFA
+534 READFA

-589 TVYLARPAILTG
+589 TIYLARPAILTG
-601 VRDQAGVLIGNFGA
+601 LRDRAGSILANFGA
-615 ADEALFDVIE
+615 SDEALFDVIE
-625 GKQKAEGKLPFELPS
+625 GKQKAQGKLPFELPS

-646 EQKSDVPHDTRHPL
+646 AQKSDVPHDTANPL
-660 YPIGYSLP
+660 YPIGFSMQY
-668 Y
+668 

>member
-1 VAARKIPWEG
+1 MKQFIALCAI
-11 RNVVKY
+11 
-17 LVVIGSAGSLLASV
+17 GSLLVSTALS
-31 AWAQEQPVLSAH
+31 QEQPALLARV
-43 LAKTLVLDGLSF
+43 AKTLTIDGLSF
-55 KDLDRNGG
+55 KDLNRSGK
-63 LDPYEDWRLPASE
+63 LDPYEDWRLPAAE
-76 RAADL
+76 RATDL
-81 VKRMTLE
+81 IKQMTLE
-88 EKAGLMMHGTAPSI
+88 EKAGLMMHGTAPSV
-102 GAGAGMGVGSGYD
+102 GPGSGMGVGTEYD
-115 LDRAKDMIDRQ
+115 LVRAKEMIDGR

-134 LGGDPAVL
+134 LAGDPARL
-142 AGENNELQEIAEAGR
+142 AEENNKLQEIAETGR

-173 YVLGASVAAGGFSKW
+173 FVLGASVSAGGFSKW
-188 PETLGFAAIGDT
+188 PETLGLAAIGDPS
-200 ALVRRFGDIA
+200 LVRRFGDIV

-226 VDLVS
+226 VDLAS
-231 EPRWPRINGTF
+231 EPRWPRTNGTF
-242 GEDAKLAKAMAEAY
+242 GEDAQLAKSMAEAY

-262 GETGINR
+262 GEDGINK
-269 DSVVTVAKHW
+269 DSVVAVAKHW

-290 GHNAYGRHAIFPG
+290 SHNVYGRYATFPG
-303 DNFAEHLIPFEGA
+303 NNFAEHLIPFEGA

-327 YSILDGVTI
+327 YSILDGVTL

-352 LTDLLRGRY
+352 LTDLLRGHY
-361 GFDGVILTDWL
+361 GFDGVVLSDWL

-378 DACLD
+378 GACLD

-390 PTLNEATF
+390 PTLNEETF

-405 DLSRV
+405 DLSRI

-427 TSSDLLVEAVKE
+427 TSSDLLVQAVKE
-439 KKISEQR
+439 GKISEQR
-446 LDESATRILTQKFE
+446 LDQSATRILVQKFE

-474 ETIVGNPAFAAEATV
+474 QAIVGNAAFSVEATA
-489 AQARAMVLLDNKAKL
+489 AQSRAMVLLDNKAGL
-504 LPVKAGQKVFLLG
+504 LPVTSGKKVFLSG
-517 VDPKVASARGF
+517 VDAKIASARGF
-528 TVVQTA
+528 TVVA
-534 HEADFA
+534 DAKDADFA
-540 LVRLNAPYQ
+540 VVRLNAPYQ

-559 RHQEGD
+559 RQQEGD

-576 AFKSAAKEVPTIV
+576 AFKETAKQVPTIV

-601 VRDQAGVLIGNFGA
+601 IREHAAAILANFGA
-615 ADEALFDVIE
+615 SDAALFDVIE

-640 SMAEVL
+640 SMEEVRM
-646 EQKSDVPHDTRHPL
+646 QKSDVPHDTSHPL
-660 YPIGYSLP
+660 YPIGYHMQ

>member
-1 VAARKIPWEG
+1 MKQFIAICA
-11 RNVVKY
+11 
-17 LVVIGSAGSLLASV
+17 IGSSIAFA
-31 AWAQEQPVLSAH
+31 AHAAEQPALSAH
-43 LAKTLVLDGLSF
+43 VVKTLTLDGLSF
-55 KDLDRNGG
+55 KDLNRNGK
-63 LDPYEDWRLPASE
+63 LDPYEDWRLPAAE

-102 GAGAGMGVGSGYD
+102 GAGAGMGVGSEYD
-115 LDRAKDMIDRQ
+115 LDRARDMIDRR

-134 LGGDPAVL
+134 LGGDPAIL
-142 AGENNELQEIAEAGR
+142 AGENNKLQEIAEAGR

-173 YVLGASVAAGGFSKW
+173 FVLGASVASGGFSKW
-188 PETLGFAAIGDT
+188 PETLGFAAIGDA

-226 VDLVS
+226 IDLAS

-242 GEDAKLAKAMAEAY
+242 GEDAQIAKTMAEAY

-262 GETGINR
+262 GEEGINR
-269 DSVVTVAKHW
+269 DSVIAVAKHW

-290 GHNAYGRHAIFPG
+290 SHNAYGRHATFPG
-303 DNFAEHLIPFEGA
+303 NNFAEHLIPFEGA
-316 FKAKVGGVMPT
+316 FKAKVGGIMPT

-352 LTDLLRGRY
+352 LTDLLRGHY
-361 GFDGVILTDWL
+361 GFDGVVLSDWL
-372 ITNDCK
+372 ISNDCK
-378 DACLD
+378 GACLD

-390 PTLNEATF
+390 PTLNEETF

-439 KKISEQR
+439 KKISEER
-446 LDESATRILTQKFE
+446 LDQSATRILIQKFE

-474 ETIVGNPAFAAEATV
+474 STIVGNPTFAAEAV
-489 AQARAMVLLDNKAKL
+489 AAQARAMVLLDNKAKL
-504 LPVKAGQKVFLLG
+504 LPVKDGKKVFLYG

-528 TVVQTA
+528 TVA
-534 HEADFA
+534 ASAREADFA

-601 VRDQAGVLIGNFGA
+601 IRDQASAILGNFGA
-615 ADEALFDVIE
+615 SDEALFDVIE

-646 EQKSDVPHDTRHPL
+646 AQKSDVPHDTLHPL
-660 YPIGYSLP
+660 YPIGYGQT